1 MNDVKLS
8 LLNVICRDEST
19 HTHWKSNLVDIILKS
34 STKSH
39 LSLEQPL
46 RFCCNNIVQFYQK
59 SDSSQG
65 QHTEETNDYR
75 GQPPTKKRKK
85 DEFEDEGESEAN
97 DKLIDDD
104 LVHCKIAKQ
113 LISFGADIRIRDS
126 SGISCLDIAKGCQ
139 FLHDLITKPID
150 LDSAPIYIPWTSFSG
165 KHHQVLAKVAR
176 RQECKIAEQIWY
188 HRDPIGAGSF
198 GNVFAGINEN
208 DGREVAVKRMDKL
221 HLHRPEDKR
230 EIKNLTALADCKQI
244 VNYISFFEDETF
256 SYIILELM
264 EGSLNDYL
272 QEYPIDVAK
281 RTILCKDVVVGLNFL
296 HRQGIVHRDLK
307 PQNIL
312 YKLLPEMCLKIA
324 DFGLSRANSSTS
336 TTVYGT
342 RVGTRC

>member
-1 MNDVKLS
+1 MPEND
-8 LLNVICRDEST
+8 N
-19 HTHWKSNLVDIILKS
+19 
-34 STKSH
+34 
-39 LSLEQPL
+39 
-46 RFCCNNIVQFYQK
+46 F
-59 SDSSQG
+59 SQNWG
-65 QHTEETNDYR
+65 
-75 GQPPTKKRKK
+75 GCSPPQPPPASYAYA
-85 DEFEDEGESEAN
+85 EG
-97 DKLIDDD
+97 
-104 LVHCKIAKQ
+104 
-113 LISFGADIRIRDS
+113 G
-126 SGISCLDIAKGCQ
+126 Q

-150 LDSAPIYIPWTSFSG
+150 LHCAPIYIPWTSFSG

-176 RQECKIAEQIWY
+176 RHKCKIVQQIWY
-188 HRDPIGAGSF
+188 HRHPIGAGSF
-198 GNVFAGINEN
+198 RDVFAGINEK
-208 DGREVAVKRMDKL
+208 DGREVAVKRMVKL

-230 EIKNLTALADCKQI
+230 EIKNLTALADCNQI
-244 VNYISFFEDETF
+244 VNYISFFEDESF

-272 QEYPIDVAK
+272 QEYPTDVAK

-342 RVGTRC
+342 RVGTRCWMAPEFFKMMNGDERNFDPASDVFSCGLLLHYILSAQKHPFNPVDCVNKSELKVITGTETNKINGEKKDGIILFT